1 MSNMFACAICKQ
13 QKFQSFGHLVFHHK
27 TKHSGTS
34 CKICDAV
41 CENKAT
47 LLWHYTTYHKKNNT
61 YVCNKCVFTSSLLYL
76 LKKHA
81 IYNHSYVVKFCW
93 ACNNHFFTLHEY
105 KVHQN
110 VHKSMTSNMFKCSI
124 CNPEREYISF
134 HELIDH
140 HKKQHFK
147 KPCDMSDNIYKEKEK
162 LDEHRSVFL
171 ERSNTYDEEKM
182 EVDDHQV
189 GYSVHQNT
197 YEEDKEK
204 LDKHQS
210 VQSAWPYTCAI
221 CDEEY
226 NFFVSHVLPVHS
238 SVALQHDCSICTSAY
253 VKFRNRKSNL
263 SSICDKKKEEDV

>member
-61 YVCNKCVFTSSLLYL
+61 Y
-76 LKKHA
+76 
-81 IYNHSYVVKFCW
+81 
-93 ACNNHFFTLHEY
+93 
-105 KVHQN
+105 
-110 VHKSMTSNMFKCSI
+110 
-124 CNPEREYISF
+124 
-134 HELIDH
+134 
-140 HKKQHFK
+140 
-147 KPCDMSDNIYKEKEK
+147 MSDNIYKEKEK

-204 LDKHQS
+204 LDEHQS